1 MKRPSED
8 NLLIEAAYGTIAKQ
22 PTPTP
27 EQCMR
32 DLGQVMITLENMI
45 QQQVPVDA
53 KFKETASRML
63 NAITNKLQ
71 DLPRSRR

>member
-8 NLLIEAAYGTIAKQ
+8 NLLLEAAYGAVAKQ

-32 DLGQVMITLENMI
+32 DFGQVMITLENMI
-45 QQQVPVDA
+45 QHQVPVDA
-53 KFKETASRML
+53 KFKETAMRMI
-63 NAITNKLQ
+63 NAITNKIQ